1 MSANDINRIKSKMCF
16 VFLTTGIMRVSFS
29 QQATQYIVETRA
41 RAIIFNIGAFGADRT
56 LHRRPSS
63 LTPPRSSSSD
73 QLQRSFRKEH
83 RGLMSWPENIY
94 AKQQQEINKTTL
106 SLSERAMQLSIFG
119 SMVKKISMLILLKVV
134 IDELLD

>member
-1 MSANDINRIKSKMCF
+1 MCF

>member
-1 MSANDINRIKSKMCF
+1 
-16 VFLTTGIMRVSFS
+16 
-29 QQATQYIVETRA
+29 
-41 RAIIFNIGAFGADRT
+41 
-56 LHRRPSS
+56 
-63 LTPPRSSSSD
+63 
-73 QLQRSFRKEH
+73 
-83 RGLMSWPENIY
+83 MSWPENIY